1 MAEVTGVI
9 FNTVWCIS
17 SSQEIKAFLFLDEE
31 SWEFISPH
39 SKNLKTEICSVNL
52 GYHLTYSQD
61 LSSSKVL
68 KFRLVYVPKMCLSNI
83 VMSLKL
89 DIKMQTQNNCHRT
102 NYLRLEVSGISSE
115 T

>member
-89 DIKMQTQNNCHRT
+89 DLKMQTVKIIVTGQ
-102 NYLRLEVSGISSE
+102 II
-115 T
+115 

>member
-31 SWEFISPH
+31 SGEFISPH
-39 SKNLKTEICSVNL
+39 SKNLKTEISSVNL

-83 VMSLKL
+83 MMGLKL
-89 DIKMQTQNNCHRT
+89 DIKMQTVKIIVTGQ
-102 NYLRLEVSGISSE
+102 IIWD
-115 T
+115 